1 MKRQKDTRQDS
12 YFKKAKEENY
22 PARSVYK
29 LQEINKKYR
38 LVKPGDFILD
48 IGCAPGSWMIYL
60 SEKVGRKG
68 KVIGVDIVDLKIPL
82 KENMKFIKGD
92 IKELVNNFEE
102 KFDMIVSDAA
112 PGTSGVHFVDVAK
125 SLELGK
131 AALDIVKQSLKPRGI
146 FICKIFEGEG
156 TAEFLKEI
164 KTLFISVK
172 SFRPSAVRKYSREF
186 YLFYLIAKVFK
197 NE

>member
-38 LVKPGDFILD
+38 LVKPGDFVLD

-60 SEKVGRKG
+60 SDKVGRKG

-92 IKELVNNFEE
+92 VRKMVDSFDE
-102 KFDMIVSDAA
+102 KFDIVVSDAA

-131 AALDIVKQSLKPRGI
+131 AALDVVKQSLKPRGI

-156 TAEFLKEI
+156 TAEFLKEV
-164 KTLFISVK
+164 KSLFISVK

-186 YLFYLIAKVFK
+186 YLIAKVFK

>member
-38 LVKPGDFILD
+38 LIKPGDFVLD

-68 KVIGVDIVDLKIPL
+68 KVIGIDIVDLKIPL

-92 IKELVNNFEE
+92 VRKFVNGFDE
-102 KFDMIVSDAA
+102 KFDVIVSDAA

-125 SLELGK
+125 SLEL
-131 AALDIVKQSLKPRGI
+131 AEASLDIVKKSLKPRGI
-146 FICKIFEGEG
+146 FICKIFEGDG
-156 TAEFLKEI
+156 TSEFLEEI
-164 KTLFISVK
+164 KNLFIFVK

-186 YLFYLIAKVFK
+186 YLVAKVFK

>member
-1 MKRQKDTRQDS
+1 MKKPKNTRQDS

-38 LVKPGDFILD
+38 LVKPGDFVLD

-60 SEKVGRKG
+60 SDKVGRKG
-68 KVIGVDIVDLKIPL
+68 KVIGVDISDLKIPL

-164 KTLFISVK
+164 KTSFISVK

-186 YLFYLIAKVFK
+186 YLIAKVFK

>member
-1 MKRQKDTRQDS
+1 MKRQKDTRQDH

-38 LVKPGDFILD
+38 LVKPGDFVLD

-68 KVIGVDIVDLKIPL
+68 KVIGIDIVDLKIPL

-92 IKELVNNFEE
+92 VRKFVNGFDE
-102 KFDMIVSDAA
+102 KFDVIVSDAA

-125 SLELGK
+125 SLEL
-131 AALDIVKQSLKPRGI
+131 AEASLDIVKKSLKPRGI
-146 FICKIFEGEG
+146 FICKIFEGDG
-156 TAEFLKEI
+156 TSEFLEEI
-164 KTLFISVK
+164 KNLFIFVK

-186 YLFYLIAKVFK
+186 YLVAKVFK

>member
-1 MKRQKDTRQDS
+1 MKRQKDTRQDH

-68 KVIGVDIVDLKIPL
+68 KVIGVDIVDLKIFL

-92 IKELVNNFEE
+92 IKELMGNFEE
-102 KFDMIVSDAA
+102 KFDIIVSDAA

-125 SLELGK
+125 SLELVEI
-131 AALDIVKQSLKPRGI
+131 ALEIVKKSLKPKGI

-156 TAEFLKEI
+156 TDEFLKEI
-164 KTLFISVK
+164 KTLFTSVK
-172 SFRPSAVRKYSREF
+172 PFRPSAVRKYSREF
-186 YLFYLIAKVFK
+186 YLIAKDFK

>member
-186 YLFYLIAKVFK
+186 YLIAKVFK

>member
-1 MKRQKDTRQDS
+1 MKKRKNTRQDF

-29 LQEINKKYR
+29 LQEIDKKYR
-38 LVKPGDFILD
+38 LIKPGDFVLD
-48 IGCAPGSWMIYL
+48 IGCAPGSWLVYL
-60 SEKVGRKG
+60 SEKVGKRG
-68 KVIGVDIVDLKIPL
+68 RVTGVDIVDLKIPL

-92 IKELVNNFEE
+92 IRELVDGFSE
-102 KFDMIVSDAA
+102 KFDTIVSDAA

-125 SLELGK
+125 SLEL
-131 AALDIVKQSLKPRGI
+131 ARTALDVVKRSLKPKGI

-156 TAEFLKEI
+156 TDEFLKEI
-164 KTLFISVK
+164 KTLFDFVK
-172 SFRPSAVRKYSREF
+172 SYRPSAVRKYSREF
-186 YLFYLIAKVFK
+186 YLIAKDFK